1 MKKSLI
7 WSRFRLI
14 AWLMGNRQAKK
25 ERARRQSRIRS
36 RAFERLEE
44 RDLFAVVVDA
54 NTANINPDVAAIV
67 ITGSGFDPIVSNNT
81 VTFNNSAVGTVV
93 SASPTQL
100 TVQFSTA
107 PDDAGS
113 LTAIVATL
121 TENSG
126 SAVQVATVVPKVTA
140 SLSNLAANASTIT
153 INGDG
158 FDETAGNNVL
168 TFTNGAAGTVTSATD
183 TSLTVNITTPPTAA
197 GPLNVT
203 VTTNGVASVSPV
215 QVATVV
221 PVITSSTSNL
231 AANATTM
238 TINGFGF
245 STTPGN
251 NTVDFNGLAVGTVTA
266 STATSLTVS
275 FSTPPKTAGAL
286 TALVTTNGVNSSGA
300 AVQVATVTP
309 VITSSTSNLAANASS
324 ITINGFGFD
333 INAANN
339 SITFNNG
346 AVGTITSA
354 TATTLNVTF
363 TT

>member
-140 SLSNLAANASTIT
+140 SLSNLAANASTSR
-153 INGDG
+153 
-158 FDETAGNNVL
+158 L
-168 TFTNGAAGTVTSATD
+168 
-183 TSLTVNITTPPTAA
+183 
-197 GPLNVT
+197 
-203 VTTNGVASVSPV
+203 
-215 QVATVV
+215 
-221 PVITSSTSNL
+221 
-231 AANATTM
+231 M
-238 TINGFGF
+238 
-245 STTPGN
+245 
-251 NTVDFNGLAVGTVTA
+251 VTA
-266 STATSLTVS
+266 SMRRL
-275 FSTPPKTAGAL
+275 
-286 TALVTTNGVNSSGA
+286 
-300 AVQVATVTP
+300 
-309 VITSSTSNLAANASS
+309 
-324 ITINGFGFD
+324 
-333 INAANN
+333 
-339 SITFNNG
+339 
-346 AVGTITSA
+346 
-354 TATTLNVTF
+354 ATTCSPSPMERRVLSRPRPIPHLPLISPLHLLQQAH
-363 TT
+363 